1 LLQQFLQYVQQH
13 HLFTKKDK
21 LLIAV
26 SGGADS
32 VVLCH
37 LCQQAGFSFAIAHCN
52 FNLRG
57 QESIRDENFVKNLA
71 TQYDVQ
77 LYATSF
83 DTEKYMQE
91 NKLGL
96 QEAARELRYTFFNE
110 LLTNHQHN
118 FLLTAH
124 HANDNVE
131 TVLMNMVKGTGI
143 KGLRGILPKQH
154 KILRPLLFAK
164 KEDILAF
171 ATAEKLLYVE
181 DSSNAKTDYT
191 RNFLRH
197 EVMPV
202 LQKLHPQVE
211 DNMLDSIKKYTQIE
225 AIYDEYIQRM
235 RKLLLEKKGEELHIA
250 VAKLIKQTSWETV
263 LFELLKEYGFNAS
276 QQNEIIRLLQA
287 ETGKYIASPT
297 HRLIKNRNWLI
308 LSRNVSA
315 TNNHYLVESS
325 PATINFELGK
335 FSITETALP
344 KELHIDDNTAFVDA
358 KHIAFPLVL
367 RKWRQGDYFYPL
379 GMPKKKKLSKF
390 LINKKLSLT
399 DKEKI
404 WVLEVNKKI
413 IWVVGHRID
422 DRFKITDQS
431 TNVLKLHLVP

>member
-13 HLFTKKDK
+13 HLFTRKDK

-26 SGGADS
+26 SGGVDS

-71 TQYDVQ
+71 VQYGVQ
-77 LYATSF
+77 LHATSF
-83 DTEKYMQE
+83 DTEKYMLE

-96 QEAARELRYTFFNE
+96 QEAARALRYSFFNE
-110 LLTNHQHN
+110 LLVTYEYI

-131 TVLMNMVKGTGI
+131 TVLMNIVKGTGI
-143 KGLRGILPKQH
+143 KGLRGILPKQE
-154 KILRPLLFAK
+154 KVLRPLLFAK
-164 KEDILAF
+164 KKDILAF
-171 ATAEKLLYVE
+171 ATAEKLLFVE

-202 LQKLHPQVE
+202 LQKLHSQVE
-211 DNMLDSIKKYTQIE
+211 DNMLEAIKKYTQIE
-225 AIYDEYIQRM
+225 AIYDEYILRM
-235 RKLLLEKKGEELHIA
+235 RKLLLERKGEELHIA

-263 LFELLKEYGFNAS
+263 LFELLKEFGFTAS
-276 QQNEIIRLLQA
+276 QQNEIIKLLQA

-308 LSRNVSA
+308 LSKNISA
-315 TNNHYLVESS
+315 NNNHYLIESS
-325 PATINFELGK
+325 PVTINFELGK
-335 FSITETALP
+335 FSIIEAELP
-344 KELHIDDNTAFVDA
+344 KELHVDDNTAFVDA
-358 KHIAFPLVL
+358 KQIAFPLIL

-390 LINKKLSLT
+390 LIDKKLSLT

-404 WVLEVNKKI
+404 WVLEANKKI

-422 DRFKITDQS
+422 ERFKITAQS
-431 TNVLKLHLVP
+431 TNVLKLRLSP